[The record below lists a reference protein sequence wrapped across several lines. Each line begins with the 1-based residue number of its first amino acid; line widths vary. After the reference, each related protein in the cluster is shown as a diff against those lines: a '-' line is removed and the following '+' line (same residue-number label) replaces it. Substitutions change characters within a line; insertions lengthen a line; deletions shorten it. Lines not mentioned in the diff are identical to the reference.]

1 MSFAL
6 LLSTFFTSIFTS
18 IPRTDNSISPPSFC
32 HSETRIGTLSLV
44 NSDNRC
50 STYRIDGL
58 NSVCLEERGEG
69 VRSETA
75 PTHLHLILKRNAVI
89 RYTIRQMLDEQK
101 KLQGRLI
108 ARKNKALRMDVGWRS
123 DIEIP
128 VKYVCH
134 HPAESDR
141 SLGDPK

>member
-1 MSFAL
+1 M
-6 LLSTFFTSIFTS
+6 
-18 IPRTDNSISPPSFC
+18 NK
-32 HSETRIGTLSLV
+32 E
-44 NSDNRC
+44 
-50 STYRIDGL
+50 
-58 NSVCLEERGEG
+58 
-69 VRSETA
+69 
-75 PTHLHLILKRNAVI
+75 
-89 RYTIRQMLDEQK
+89 
-101 KLQGRLI
+101 LQGRLI